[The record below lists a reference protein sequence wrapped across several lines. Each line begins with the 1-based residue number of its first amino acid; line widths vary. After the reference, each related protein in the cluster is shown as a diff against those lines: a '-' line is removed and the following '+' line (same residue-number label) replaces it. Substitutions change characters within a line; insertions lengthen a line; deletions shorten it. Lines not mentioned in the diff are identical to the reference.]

1 MQSEEQRG
9 DAAYQR
15 RESAKR
21 RRQWT
26 IQLVVLVVLV
36 AFVWLLVHNVSSNL
50 AERSIRSGFDFL
62 KGAANFEIGEVLLPF
77 DSSQPVWL
85 AFLNGVLNTIR
96 VAVFAI
102 ITSMVLGAVVG
113 IMRLSNH
120 PILRFLGTAHV
131 EVYRNIPLIIQ
142 LFAVYMLITEL
153 LPASTEPLH
162 AGSWALLSKAGLQ
175 FAVPAQ
181 TGLAAMAAFIAGVLT
196 ALLVR
201 EIQRRR
207 VTDLVAGLLGF
218 VAGILVA
225 LVVWV
230 IFGFYSGWSKPVVSG
245 FMIEGGAALS
255 PEFLALWLGLT
266 FFTSAA
272 IAEIVRA
279 GVLAV
284 KQGQWNAGL
293 ALGLTRSQVVS
304 YIVFPQ
310 SMRLAIPPLTSQ
322 FMNLTKNSSLAVVIG
337 YPDIVAVGNSS
348 INITGQA
355 LEVIVIIMAVYLFL
369 NLIISVLMNALNTR
383 VMRAP
388 RHPYT
393 KGLMAAIPRLT
404 DASHKLTS
412 IPGNIPNM
420 ISPPEGCRFSPRG
433 AYATEE
439 CRRVQPETIECEDNH
454 QVACHAVAEGRI

>member
-1 MQSEEQRG
+1 MHNEKQRG
-9 DAAYQR
+9 DEAYRQR
-15 RESAKR
+15 ERTRR
-21 RRQWT
+21 RRQWGV
-26 IQLVVLVVLV
+26 QLVVLAALI
-36 AFVWLLVHNVSSNL
+36 AFVWLLAHNVSSNL

-62 KGAANFEIGEVLLPF
+62 QGAANFEIGETMLAF
-77 DSSQPVWL
+77 DSGKLVWL

-96 VAVFAI
+96 VAVLAVL
-102 ITSMVLGAVVG
+102 TSMVLGAVVG
-113 IMRLSNH
+113 VMRLSKH
-120 PILRFLGTAHV
+120 PILRVLGTAHV

-175 FAVPAQ
+175 FAVPQQ
-181 TGLAAMAAFIAGVLT
+181 TGLAGMGAFIAGVLT

-201 EIQRRR
+201 EKERRR
-207 VTDLVAGLLGF
+207 VTDLVASLIGLG
-218 VAGILVA
+218 AGLAAA
-225 LVVWV
+225 LVVWLV
-230 IFGFYSGWSKPVVSG
+230 FGFYGGWSKPVVSG

-284 KQGQWNAGL
+284 RQGQWDAGL
-293 ALGLTRSQVVS
+293 ALGLTRTQVIS

-337 YPDIVAVGNSS
+337 YPDIVAIGNSS

-369 NLIISVLMNALNTR
+369 NLVISVLMNALNAR

-388 RHPYT
+388 R
-393 KGLMAAIPRLT
+393 
-404 DASHKLTS
+404 
-412 IPGNIPNM
+412 
-420 ISPPEGCRFSPRG
+420 
-433 AYATEE
+433 
-439 CRRVQPETIECEDNH
+439 
-454 QVACHAVAEGRI
+454 

>member
-1 MQSEEQRG
+1 MHNEEQRG
-9 DAAYQR
+9 DEAYRQR
-15 RESAKR
+15 ERTRR
-21 RRQWT
+21 RRQWGV
-26 IQLVVLVVLV
+26 QLVVLAALI
-36 AFVWLLVHNVSSNL
+36 AFVWLLAHNVSSNL

-62 KGAANFEIGEVLLPF
+62 QGAANFEIGETMLAF
-77 DSSQPVWL
+77 DSGKPVWL

-96 VAVFAI
+96 VAVLAVL
-102 ITSMVLGAVVG
+102 TSMVLGAVVG
-113 IMRLSNH
+113 VMRLSKH
-120 PILRFLGTAHV
+120 PILRVLGTAHV

-175 FAVPAQ
+175 FAVPQQ
-181 TGLAAMAAFIAGVLT
+181 TGLAGMGAFIAGVLT

-201 EIQRRR
+201 EKERRR
-207 VTDLVAGLLGF
+207 VTDLVASLIGLG
-218 VAGILVA
+218 AGLAAA
-225 LVVWV
+225 LVVWLG
-230 IFGFYSGWSKPVVSG
+230 FGFYGGWSKPVVSG

-284 KQGQWNAGL
+284 RQGQWDAGL
-293 ALGLTRSQVVS
+293 ALGLTRTQVIS

-337 YPDIVAVGNSS
+337 YPDIVAIGNSS

-369 NLIISVLMNALNTR
+369 NLVISVLMNALNAR

-388 RHPYT
+388 R
-393 KGLMAAIPRLT
+393 
-404 DASHKLTS
+404 
-412 IPGNIPNM
+412 
-420 ISPPEGCRFSPRG
+420 
-433 AYATEE
+433 
-439 CRRVQPETIECEDNH
+439 
-454 QVACHAVAEGRI
+454 

>member
-1 MQSEEQRG
+1 M
-9 DAAYQR
+9 
-15 RESAKR
+15 
-21 RRQWT
+21 
-26 IQLVVLVVLV
+26 VLAVLV
-36 AFVWLLVHNVSSNL
+36 AFVWLLVQNVSSNL

-120 PILRFLGTAHV
+120 PILRFLGTTHV

-175 FAVPAQ
+175 FAVPVQ

-201 EIQRRR
+201 ETQRRR

-218 VAGILVA
+218 VAGITVA

-245 FMIEGGAALS
+245 FMIEGGASLS

-369 NLIISVLMNALNTR
+369 NLIISVLMNALNSR

-388 RHPYT
+388 R
-393 KGLMAAIPRLT
+393 
-404 DASHKLTS
+404 
-412 IPGNIPNM
+412 
-420 ISPPEGCRFSPRG
+420 
-433 AYATEE
+433 
-439 CRRVQPETIECEDNH
+439 
-454 QVACHAVAEGRI
+454 

>member
-1 MQSEEQRG
+1 MHNEEQRG
-9 DAAYQR
+9 DEAYRQR
-15 RESAKR
+15 ERTRR
-21 RRQWT
+21 RRQWGV
-26 IQLVVLVVLV
+26 QLVVLAALI
-36 AFVWLLVHNVSSNL
+36 AFVWLLAHNVSSNL

-62 KGAANFEIGEVLLPF
+62 QGAANFEIGETMLAF
-77 DSSQPVWL
+77 DSGKPVWL

-96 VAVFAI
+96 VAVLAVL
-102 ITSMVLGAVVG
+102 TSMVLGAVVG
-113 IMRLSNH
+113 VMRLSKH
-120 PILRFLGTAHV
+120 PILRVLGTAHV

-175 FAVPAQ
+175 FAVPQQ
-181 TGLAAMAAFIAGVLT
+181 TGLAGMGAFSAGVLT

-201 EIQRRR
+201 EKERRR
-207 VTDLVAGLLGF
+207 VTDLVASLIGLG
-218 VAGILVA
+218 AGLAAA
-225 LVVWV
+225 LVVWLV
-230 IFGFYSGWSKPVVSG
+230 FGFYGGWSKPVVSG

-284 KQGQWNAGL
+284 RQGQWDAGL
-293 ALGLTRSQVVS
+293 ALGLTRTQVIS

-337 YPDIVAVGNSS
+337 YPDIVAIGNSS

-369 NLIISVLMNALNTR
+369 NLVISVLMNALNAR

-388 RHPYT
+388 R
-393 KGLMAAIPRLT
+393 
-404 DASHKLTS
+404 
-412 IPGNIPNM
+412 
-420 ISPPEGCRFSPRG
+420 
-433 AYATEE
+433 
-439 CRRVQPETIECEDNH
+439 
-454 QVACHAVAEGRI
+454 

>member
-1 MQSEEQRG
+1 MHNEEQRG
-9 DAAYQR
+9 DEAYRQR
-15 RESAKR
+15 ERTRR
-21 RRQWT
+21 RRQWGV
-26 IQLVVLVVLV
+26 QLVVLAALI
-36 AFVWLLVHNVSSNL
+36 AFVWLLAHNVSSNL

-62 KGAANFEIGEVLLPF
+62 QGAANFEIGETMLAF
-77 DSSQPVWL
+77 DSGKPVWL

-96 VAVFAI
+96 VAVLAVL
-102 ITSMVLGAVVG
+102 TSMVLGAVVG
-113 IMRLSNH
+113 VMRLSKH
-120 PILRFLGTAHV
+120 PILRVLGTAHV

-175 FAVPAQ
+175 FAVPQQ
-181 TGLAAMAAFIAGVLT
+181 TGLAGMGAFIAGVLT

-201 EIQRRR
+201 EKERRR
-207 VTDLVAGLLGF
+207 VTDLVASLIGLG
-218 VAGILVA
+218 AGLAAA
-225 LVVWV
+225 LVVWLV
-230 IFGFYSGWSKPVVSG
+230 FGFYGGWSKPVVSG

-284 KQGQWNAGL
+284 RQGQWDAGL
-293 ALGLTRSQVVS
+293 ALGLTRTQVIS

-337 YPDIVAVGNSS
+337 YPDIVAIGNSS

-369 NLIISVLMNALNTR
+369 NLVISVLMNALNAR

-388 RHPYT
+388 R
-393 KGLMAAIPRLT
+393 
-404 DASHKLTS
+404 
-412 IPGNIPNM
+412 
-420 ISPPEGCRFSPRG
+420 
-433 AYATEE
+433 
-439 CRRVQPETIECEDNH
+439 
-454 QVACHAVAEGRI
+454 

>member
-1 MQSEEQRG
+1 MHNEEQRG
-9 DAAYQR
+9 DEAYRQR
-15 RESAKR
+15 ERTRR
-21 RRQWT
+21 RRQWGV
-26 IQLVVLVVLV
+26 QLVVLAALI
-36 AFVWLLVHNVSSNL
+36 AFVWLLAHNVSRNL

-62 KGAANFEIGEVLLPF
+62 QGAANFEIGETMLAF
-77 DSSQPVWL
+77 DSGKPVWL

-96 VAVFAI
+96 VAVLAVL
-102 ITSMVLGAVVG
+102 TSMVLGAVVG
-113 IMRLSNH
+113 VMRLSKH
-120 PILRFLGTAHV
+120 PILRVLGTAHV

-175 FAVPAQ
+175 FAVPQQ
-181 TGLAAMAAFIAGVLT
+181 TGLAGMGAFIAGVLT

-201 EIQRRR
+201 EKERRR
-207 VTDLVAGLLGF
+207 VTDLVASLIGLG
-218 VAGILVA
+218 AGLAAA
-225 LVVWV
+225 LVVWLV
-230 IFGFYSGWSKPVVSG
+230 FGFYGGWSKPVVSG

-284 KQGQWNAGL
+284 RQGQWDAGL
-293 ALGLTRSQVVS
+293 ALGLTRTQVIS

-337 YPDIVAVGNSS
+337 YPDIVAIGNSS

-369 NLIISVLMNALNTR
+369 NLVISVLMNALNAR

-388 RHPYT
+388 R
-393 KGLMAAIPRLT
+393 
-404 DASHKLTS
+404 
-412 IPGNIPNM
+412 
-420 ISPPEGCRFSPRG
+420 
-433 AYATEE
+433 
-439 CRRVQPETIECEDNH
+439 
-454 QVACHAVAEGRI
+454 

>member
-1 MQSEEQRG
+1 MHNEEQRG
-9 DAAYQR
+9 DEAYRQR
-15 RESAKR
+15 ERTRR
-21 RRQWT
+21 RRQWGV
-26 IQLVVLVVLV
+26 QLVVLAALI
-36 AFVWLLVHNVSSNL
+36 AFVWLLAHNVSSNL

-62 KGAANFEIGEVLLPF
+62 QGAANFEIGETMLAF
-77 DSSQPVWL
+77 DSGKPVWL

-96 VAVFAI
+96 VAVLAVL
-102 ITSMVLGAVVG
+102 TSMVLGAVVG
-113 IMRLSNH
+113 VMRLSKH
-120 PILRFLGTAHV
+120 PILRVLGTAHV

-175 FAVPAQ
+175 FAVPQQ
-181 TGLAAMAAFIAGVLT
+181 TGLAGMGAFIAGVLT

-201 EIQRRR
+201 EKERRR
-207 VTDLVAGLLGF
+207 VTDLVASLIGLG
-218 VAGILVA
+218 AGLAAA
-225 LVVWV
+225 LVVWLV
-230 IFGFYSGWSKPVVSG
+230 FGFYGGWSKPVVSG

-266 FFTSAA
+266 FFTSAS

-284 KQGQWNAGL
+284 RQGQWDAGL
-293 ALGLTRSQVVS
+293 ALGLTRTQVIS

-337 YPDIVAVGNSS
+337 YPDIVAIGNSS

-369 NLIISVLMNALNTR
+369 NLVISVLMNALNAR

-388 RHPYT
+388 R
-393 KGLMAAIPRLT
+393 
-404 DASHKLTS
+404 
-412 IPGNIPNM
+412 
-420 ISPPEGCRFSPRG
+420 
-433 AYATEE
+433 
-439 CRRVQPETIECEDNH
+439 
-454 QVACHAVAEGRI
+454 

>member
-230 IFGFYSGWSKPVVSG
+230 IFGFYSGWSCFG
-245 FMIEGGAALS
+245 FH
-255 PEFLALWLGLT
+255 
-266 FFTSAA
+266 
-272 IAEIVRA
+272 
-279 GVLAV
+279 
-284 KQGQWNAGL
+284 
-293 ALGLTRSQVVS
+293 
-304 YIVFPQ
+304 
-310 SMRLAIPPLTSQ
+310 
-322 FMNLTKNSSLAVVIG
+322 
-337 YPDIVAVGNSS
+337 D
-348 INITGQA
+348 
-355 LEVIVIIMAVYLFL
+355 
-369 NLIISVLMNALNTR
+369 
-383 VMRAP
+383 
-388 RHPYT
+388 
-393 KGLMAAIPRLT
+393 
-404 DASHKLTS
+404 
-412 IPGNIPNM
+412 
-420 ISPPEGCRFSPRG
+420 
-433 AYATEE
+433 
-439 CRRVQPETIECEDNH
+439 
-454 QVACHAVAEGRI
+454 

>member
-1 MQSEEQRG
+1 MQ
-9 DAAYQR
+9 
-15 RESAKR
+15 
-21 RRQWT
+21 
-26 IQLVVLVVLV
+26 
-36 AFVWLLVHNVSSNL
+36 NVSSNL

-175 FAVPAQ
+175 FAVPVQ

-201 EIQRRR
+201 ETQRRR

-218 VAGILVA
+218 VAGITVA
-225 LVVWV
+225 LAVWV

-245 FMIEGGAALS
+245 FMIEGGASLS

-369 NLIISVLMNALNTR
+369 NLIISVLMNALNSR

-388 RHPYT
+388 R
-393 KGLMAAIPRLT
+393 
-404 DASHKLTS
+404 
-412 IPGNIPNM
+412 
-420 ISPPEGCRFSPRG
+420 
-433 AYATEE
+433 
-439 CRRVQPETIECEDNH
+439 
-454 QVACHAVAEGRI
+454 